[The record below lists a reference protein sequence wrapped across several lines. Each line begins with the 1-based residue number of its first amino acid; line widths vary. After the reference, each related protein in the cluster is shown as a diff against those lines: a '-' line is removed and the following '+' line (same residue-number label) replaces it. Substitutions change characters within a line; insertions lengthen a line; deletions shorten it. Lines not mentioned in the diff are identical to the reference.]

1 MRGGSC
7 HAGCPASA
15 RDARS
20 RDRDAA
26 GRVLRAH
33 GRQAGLLAAN
43 RDRGPSA
50 RHDAASPSF
59 LAPPKTSA
67 SVRTIPPPQVV
78 VGALAEHLA
87 TFAAHADGFVF
98 TLGGKPVHRTA
109 FGHLWR
115 PVVKTAGLPTGTGF
129 HAMRHYYASLLIR
142 HGESVKTVQARLGH
156 ASAVETLDTYSHLW
170 PDSGERSREA
180 VDSVLGNPADC
191 VRTSEARD
199 SITAGQRRVV
209 DESAYR
215 PDSVRAPARPG
226 DHPSPEHR
234 HRCPRAAYPRTRASS
249 PRTPA
254 QARRTAPSWPCSGWG
269 LPSRRSHLRRW
280 WSLTPPFH
288 PYPHPLGAR
297 TYALQTG
304 RWRSVSVAL
313 SRESPRVGVTHHP
326 ARWSPDLPR
335 RTVNRP
341 TRPPGRLIHVQGS
354 GDAPQVHL
362 AHMHLTWRLRQVRC
376 TRTR

>member
-67 SVRTIPPPQVV
+67 SVRTIPLPQVV

-170 PDSGERSREA
+170 PDSDERSREA

-199 SITAGQRRVV
+199 SIPAGQRRVV

-215 PDSVRAPARPG
+215 PDSFERTFPTCTNTLNLPFDLRLLRSVVANDCRCFSTSCAPSVPRALPHGQDNGAAEVSPPG
-226 DHPSPEHR
+226 D
-234 HRCPRAAYPRTRASS
+234 
-249 PRTPA
+249 
-254 QARRTAPSWPCSGWG
+254 RR
-269 LPSRRSHLRRW
+269 L
-280 WSLTPPFH
+280 
-288 PYPHPLGAR
+288 
-297 TYALQTG
+297 
-304 RWRSVSVAL
+304 
-313 SRESPRVGVTHHP
+313 
-326 ARWSPDLPR
+326 
-335 RTVNRP
+335 
-341 TRPPGRLIHVQGS
+341 
-354 GDAPQVHL
+354 
-362 AHMHLTWRLRQVRC
+362 
-376 TRTR
+376 